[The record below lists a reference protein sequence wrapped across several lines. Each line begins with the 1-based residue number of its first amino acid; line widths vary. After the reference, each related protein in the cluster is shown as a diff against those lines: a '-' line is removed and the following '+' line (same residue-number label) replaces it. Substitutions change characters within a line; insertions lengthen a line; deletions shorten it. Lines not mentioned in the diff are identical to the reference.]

1 MLATNFL
8 PAWATLVL
16 MLPFGALL
24 ALSLFGLDE
33 RIAAPR
39 SRQRS
44 RLRFCEMGDDG
55 QPNVIDPGGK
65 AVKIKPVSQ
74 RTAGAPG
81 FEHDRPPTQQ
91 ASAGCCSRP
100 EILSVTSTFQRCLPS
115 CTLLGERLPK
125 K

>member
-65 AVKIKPVSQ
+65 ALKIKPISQ
-74 RTAGAPG
+74 KTADTPG
-81 FEHDRPPTQQ
+81 FEHARPPTQQ
-91 ASAGCCSRP
+91 GSANDRSSP
-100 EILSVTSTFQRCLPS
+100 EILSVTSTFQICLPA
-115 CTLLGERLPK
+115 CTSLGERLPQK
-125 K
+125 